1 METLCNFC
9 QKPGSQLLACGAC
22 HTVKYCNAD
31 CQKQD
36 WKSHKPNCT
45 FNKVSQSSTSALEA
59 KSTNDAKESKPE
71 DAQISAQTNTKL
83 STKAEDYMQVKQIGL
98 GNFSE
103 IYLVRHKDNGEEFA
117 LKIIP
122 KQKLKSLHKENDVI
136 MEKHCLKKL
145 EGNEYVIKLQDTFQD
160 ELNLY
165 MVMELVPCGEL
176 WDLVKNFGLKSV
188 SLIKY
193 FTAHI
198 IKAIESLH
206 SKGVVH
212 RDLKPENIMLTREKK
227 IKFVDFGTARDM
239 LQPEIKGS
247 GNSAKGKRIY
257 EHFVG
262 TPQYMPPEAIRNK
275 DSGYKTDVYALGCM
289 LYQFF
294 AGHPPFLGGSE
305 YLVFTDT
312 LNKKAL
318 YYDFIFD
325 EESKGLIEMMIE
337 KDLNQRAK
345 LEDVKKHSF
354 FAGINWDKLPSYE
367 ECRNLI
373 TKDEV
378 YIDDVKHKLMD
389 IPSPTPK
396 ILEETIKNYQK
407 QITESTEFDLES
419 KEALLKR
426 LHLMYKQGISH
437 HSIEHFTHGI

>member
-1 METLCNFC
+1 
-9 QKPGSQLLACGAC
+9 
-22 HTVKYCNAD
+22 
-31 CQKQD
+31 
-36 WKSHKPNCT
+36 
-45 FNKVSQSSTSALEA
+45 
-59 KSTNDAKESKPE
+59 
-71 DAQISAQTNTKL
+71 
-83 STKAEDYMQVKQIGL
+83 
-98 GNFSE
+98 
-103 IYLVRHKDNGEEFA
+103 
-117 LKIIP
+117 
-122 KQKLKSLHKENDVI
+122 VI

-305 YLVFTDT
+305 YLVFTAT

-389 IPSPTPK
+389 IPNPTPK